1 MAPRLFTVDEAKE
14 AIKLIRP
21 LIGEILRIR
30 ADVLSRQPELWTAM
44 QRAAGNGGSADL
56 SRLAKD
62 FDRLDKL
69 VHRILDSG
77 AEIKDLGEGLVDFR
91 ASRRDQTVYL
101 CWKYGEEDL
110 AFWHDMEAG
119 FSGRKPL
126 AEF

>member
-1 MAPRLFTVDEAKE
+1 MAPRLFTVDEARE
-14 AIKLIRP
+14 AIRLIRP
-21 LIGEILRIR
+21 LVGEILQIR

-44 QRAAGNGGSADL
+44 QRAAGNGGSVEL

-62 FDRLDKL
+62 FDRLDQL

-77 AEIKDLGEGLVDFR
+77 AEIKDLGEGLIDFR
-91 ASRRDQTVYL
+91 ASRHDQTVYL
-101 CWKYGEEDL
+101 CWKYGEDDL

>member
-1 MAPRLFTVDEAKE
+1 MAPRLFTIDEAKA

-21 LIGEILRIR
+21 LVGEILQIR
-30 ADVLSRQPELWTAM
+30 ADVLSRQPGLWTAM
-44 QRAAGNGGSADL
+44 QRAAGNGGSAEL

-62 FDRLDKL
+62 FDRLDEL
-69 VHRILDSG
+69 VHRVLDSG
-77 AEIKDLGEGLVDFR
+77 AEIKDLEAGLIDFR
-91 ASRRDQTVYL
+91 ASRQNQPVYL

-110 AFWHDMEAG
+110 AFWHDIEAG